1 MTRESIRQKLAGQ
14 EQVARNKLLDS
25 RTADTLA
32 RFRAEV
38 PSADSIATVR
48 LIEAQ
53 AALAYWTAWRTLPIN
68 FPRND
73 LRRVPAHW
81 LNFGTRISPLKRS
94 PRLSVTAPL
103 LDSPDPKAQMWL
115 RGLSGLA
122 GRCQITCWRYW
133 PYGVPVPVC
142 FVPGGGWTQ

>member
-1 MTRESIRQKLAGQ
+1 MQRQVEHWRQ
-14 EQVARNKLLDS
+14 TQITE
-25 RTADTLA
+25 
-32 RFRAEV
+32 
-38 PSADSIATVR
+38 VR

-81 LNFGTRISPLKRS
+81 LNFGTRISPLARS

-103 LDSPDPKAQMWL
+103 LDSPDPQAQMWQ
-115 RGLSGLA
+115 RGLTGLA
-122 GRCQITCWRYW
+122 GRCQITLLEVLAIRRARAGLLCAGRRLDAMKGPTLFAGIGLANRNPWAEPQPASANRR
-133 PYGVPVPVC
+133 C
-142 FVPGGGWTQ
+142 